1 MAAPTVFR
9 IGVITFPCARCG
21 ERPECWAREW
31 KLARGCQYTQK
42 RDRPM
47 GVTGGTAVGL
57 WRAEKLEN
65 WLSQLGA
72 TAGDV

>member
-1 MAAPTVFR
+1 
-9 IGVITFPCARCG
+9 
-21 ERPECWAREW
+21 
-31 KLARGCQYTQK
+31 
-42 RDRPM
+42 M